1 MHLNLT
7 EPLQRRWTL
16 LQWEGWVCGGVQTA
30 TRSQS
35 LHSAAAQ
42 AQNCSTFIT
51 AAGVQEAAWLVA
63 RARRSKVLRAK
74 KLHHVLPRSYSKQ
87 VKLLPPPLSGK
98 QHKSSVILKLT
109 WSSELE
115 ANTYI
120 QLGTGFH
127 RKIMCLS
134 NSLRTVIARS
144 ECKEAQFNMTLTFLA
159 GGIIKTVPSLYFPHG
174 SVALT
179 PNCFSIKL
187 KALQRAS
194 ATVSNTAARTLK
206 DCQSIIP
213 LVKNFTK
220 GLNRPC
226 LSCVITNSTGHIL
239 RRTHLVH
246 DNKADVR
253 GGGGPHHN
261 LMLTQ
266 TSICYFILLFF
277 CVCKSI
283 NLTTEPQS
291 STILFIEQ
299 SREAK
304 WAYWNNEQAHTTSD
318 TDSQDFSPLW
328 REQTRRWNF

>member
-98 QHKSSVILKLT
+98 QHKLSVILKLT
-109 WSSELE
+109 WSSQLE

-120 QLGTGFH
+120 QLGMGFH

-179 PNCFSIKL
+179 LNCFSIKL

-253 GGGGPHHN
+253 GGGG
-261 LMLTQ
+261 
-266 TSICYFILLFF
+266 
-277 CVCKSI
+277 
-283 NLTTEPQS
+283 
-291 STILFIEQ
+291 
-299 SREAK
+299 
-304 WAYWNNEQAHTTSD
+304 
-318 TDSQDFSPLW
+318 SPP
-328 REQTRRWNF
+328 

>member
-109 WSSELE
+109 WSSQLE

-246 DNKADVR
+246 DNKADAY
-253 GGGGPHHN
+253 PNQH
-261 LMLTQ
+261 LLF
-266 TSICYFILLFF
+266 YFIIFL
-277 CVCKSI
+277 CVQK
-283 NLTTEPQS
+283 
-291 STILFIEQ
+291 
-299 SREAK
+299 
-304 WAYWNNEQAHTTSD
+304 H
-318 TDSQDFSPLW
+318 
-328 REQTRRWNF
+328 